1 MNEQQHVATK
11 TNWPTIIVLFCA
23 GLVGAMQ
30 FAKMSQVMLPAQTDL
45 GLSPLVAGLS
55 VSILGLV
62 GVILAITVGA
72 VATALGLARSL
83 RLALFGGA
91 LVALLGAY
99 APEAYSFLATR
110 FLEGLSHLFIVVC
123 TPALM
128 AAAATPKDRPL
139 ALALWGCFFGAGFA
153 IASAVAPSIVE
164 AGGWR
169 ALLIAHGLATLAVA
183 IAVTAVTWSETSR
196 AETPKLKDI
205 ARRHIE
211 VFTSGAPILLALTF
225 FAYTAQFLA
234 TLTFLIIYMTDVL
247 GWTVN
252 AVGIALAVAPLW
264 SLVFTL
270 ASGVFVRM
278 GLGIFTGFAVAFAAL
293 AASTVA
299 AFCFE
304 LPHPQLIAALAIMMA
319 CFGLLPGLAFAN
331 MPHIAASPERA
342 TLAYS
347 AIALFG
353 NLGTFVGT
361 PVLAQIKADW
371 EWVGI
376 AVALAMLSALG
387 IALAYALSRA
397 VANDEIHE
405 A

>member
-1 MNEQQHVATK
+1 MRGQVAIK
-11 TNWPTIIVLFCA
+11 TNWLTIIVLFCA

-30 FAKMSQVMLPAQTDL
+30 FAKMSQVMLPAQAEL

-62 GVILAITVGA
+62 GVLLAITVGA
-72 VATALGLARSL
+72 VAAAFGLARSL
-83 RLALFGGA
+83 RVALFGGA
-91 LVALLGAY
+91 IAALLGAH

-123 TPALM
+123 APALM
-128 AAAATPKDRPL
+128 ADAATPKDRPL

-153 IASAVAPSIVE
+153 VSSAVAPVIVDT
-164 AGGWR
+164 GGWR
-169 ALLIAHGLATLAVA
+169 ALLVAHAAATFFIALAVS
-183 IAVTAVTWSETSR
+183 AVTRSQKPH
-196 AETPKLKDI
+196 AEPPRSANI
-205 ARRHIE
+205 VRRHID

-234 TLTFLIIYMTDVL
+234 TLTFLIIYMASVL
-247 GWTVN
+247 GWTSET
-252 AVGIALAVAPLW
+252 VGIALAIAPLW

-270 ASGVFVRM
+270 ASGVLVRW
-278 GLGIFTGFAVAFAAL
+278 GLGIFTGFAIAFTAL
-293 AASTVA
+293 AASTIAVFCFQLSQPMFIA
-299 AFCFE
+299 AF
-304 LPHPQLIAALAIMMA
+304 AVMMA

-331 MPHIAASPERA
+331 MPRIAATPERA

-361 PVLAQIKADW
+361 PLLAQVKADW
-371 EWVGI
+371 EWTGVAAALVVFCAAGI
-376 AVALAMLSALG
+376 G
-387 IALAYALSRA
+387 LAYALSRA
-397 VANDEIHE
+397 VNKAD
-405 A
+405 ARQA